1 MPVARRLDHH
11 LARPLE
17 GILVKYGTVG
27 LLAFAALTAA
37 TATSATAQAN
47 GQGQV
52 YAARAQLEADR
63 AQIVTDNLTLTS
75 AEGTAFW
82 PVYRA
87 YRADMHKIS
96 DQAVALIDNFA
107 KSYDQLTNE
116 QATKMLN
123 DWMSIETQRSALR
136 ASYLPKFLA
145 VLPPPKC
152 ARYYQIENK
161 LDAIVAYTAAGA
173 VPLAMS
179 PKAASATPAPAAKPT
194 N

>member
-1 MPVARRLDHH
+1 M
-11 LARPLE
+11 
-17 GILVKYGTVG
+17 KYGIVG
-27 LLAFAALTAA
+27 LLAFAAVTAA
-37 TATSATAQAN
+37 TAPSAMAQAN
-47 GQGQV
+47 QGQV

-75 AEGTAFW
+75 AEATAFW

-107 KSYDQLTNE
+107 KVYDQMSDAD
-116 QATKMLN
+116 ATKLLN
-123 DWMSIETQRSALR
+123 DWMSVETQRASLR
-136 ASYLPKFLA
+136 SSYLPKFLN
-145 VLPPPKC
+145 VLPARKC

-161 LDAIVAYTAAGA
+161 LDAIVAYTAAGS
-173 VPLAMS
+173 VPLVMTSKPA
-179 PKAASATPAPAAKPT
+179 ATPAKPA